1 MKNLANV
8 LAILLLVAVLGL
20 MVGCG
25 CGTASNQTEENMV
38 ETPNGTTT
46 QTPANN
52 ESTMQEDMNTPQGTV
67 NENGMYDT
75 NPIDGTVIEDGNGNG
90 TVHDNS
96 NGTVGGAV
104 EDAVDGVG
112 NAVGDVMNGVGNATE
127 DIMDG
132 VGNAVDGNPNTTT
145 NNNKRNTSKNQ

>member
-8 LAILLLVAVLGL
+8 LAILVLVAALGL

-25 CGTASNQTEENMV
+25 CGTTSNKTEENMV

-67 NENGMYDT
+67 NENGAYDT

-90 TVHDNS
+90 TVHDNG

-104 EDAVDGVG
+104 ENAVDGVG

-132 VGNAVDGNPNTTT
+132 VDNTVSGTEKPA
-145 NNNKRNTSKNQ
+145 NNNNSSRN

>member
-8 LAILLLVAVLGL
+8 LAILLLVVALGL

-25 CGTASNQTEENMV
+25 CGTTSNKTEENMV

-46 QTPANN
+46 ETPAGNG
-52 ESTMQEDMNTPQGTV
+52 STMQEDMNTPQENV
-67 NENGMYDT
+67 NVNGNDMYDT
-75 NPIDGTVIEDGNGNG
+75 NPIDGSVIENG
-90 TVHDNS
+90 T
-96 NGTVGGAV
+96 GTIGGAV
-104 EDAVDGVG
+104 EDAADGVG

-132 VGNAVDGNPNTTT
+132 VGNAANGSVNTA
-145 NNNKRNTSKNQ
+145 NNHNSSN